1 MRLVALLDGTV
12 AVGDLMAHFHLQPGL
27 YRPEGAEPVGFQH
40 AAQRQAGQRAI
51 AVRATTVQL
60 GGIQL
65 RGHQIVTA
73 VGREAPAME
82 GLRLAVQLQADGLR
96 HARDAQAGAGIGLQ
110 EVASRPV
117 HAQRDAHVEH
127 HGAHRL
133 QRHVGRQDGAGG
145 LAGGNAPCG
154 KADGHFLVDLLVA
167 ADDGARRGQTQAAAV
182 VDAVERAAHV
192 DIGLARCAVEQA
204 CRAGLQAAGGQRD
217 VAADL
222 VGELQ
227 LVVKARHVTA
237 AGTRQLLLAGAD
249 LRHVGL
255 DAALGLIQ
263 EGLRGLA
270 ADAAGHL
277 VAGLGQGREH
287 QQRRHREGED
297 RSSGKLCPAGGE
309 GRQTTRVCDRGPHDC
324 CTQIDVA
331 TMFQGADGAPRIAL
345 REGGNP

>member
-1 MRLVALLDGTV
+1 M
-12 AVGDLMAHFHLQPGL
+12 
-27 YRPEGAEPVGFQH
+27 
-40 AAQRQAGQRAI
+40 
-51 AVRATTVQL
+51 
-60 GGIQL
+60 
-65 RGHQIVTA
+65 
-73 VGREAPAME
+73 
-82 GLRLAVQLQADGLR
+82 
-96 HARDAQAGAGIGLQ
+96 
-110 EVASRPV
+110 

-145 LAGGNAPCG
+145 LAGGNAPRG
-154 KADGHFLVDLLVA
+154 EADGHFLVDLLVA
-167 ADDGARRGQTQAAAV
+167 ADDGARRGQSQAAAV
-182 VDAVERAAHV
+182 VDAVERAAYV
-192 DIGLARCAVEQA
+192 DIRLARCAVEQA
-204 CRAGLQAAGGQRD
+204 GRAGLQAARGQRD

-227 LVVKARHVTA
+227 LVVKAGDIAA

-255 DAALGLIQ
+255 DATLGLIQ

-270 ADAAGHL
+270 ADATGHL
-277 VAGLGQGREH
+277 VAGLGQGRER

-345 REGGNP
+345 REGGNPLGMILLENIVRSISGRTSGHELAPDRPGISLSVFCLSFVSTESLVYRNGNMSGCSPRSPRHSG